1 VGAPL
6 RRQRGPHP
14 DRRADNT
21 DIAAPQPNRRH
32 ALVQVHPNGG
42 IAGPV
47 AWLRLAG
54 HVGFPTCVARRR
66 DDPHGPH
73 RHLTGARRR
82 SVARPCGERMARPP
96 SVGRPNRARM
106 GLHVVDRFDLSSRDL
121 PLSLGPPESGD
132 VLEQRDA
139 RRPVGEVDPGP
150 TSSRFESL
158 VAIDPQKASTPSPN
172 GQHRELLTPTSGMK
186 PPISNQPG
194 SVDVEPL
201 HAPQGRR
208 FV

>member
-1 VGAPL
+1 MGAPL

-32 ALVQVHPNGG
+32 ALVQVHLNGG

-47 AWLRLAG
+47 ACLRLAG

-73 RHLTGARRR
+73 RHLTGARRP
-82 SVARPCGERMARPP
+82 SVARPRGERMARPP

-106 GLHVVDRFDLSSRDL
+106 GLHVVDRFDLSLRDL
-121 PLSLGPPESGD
+121 PQSLGPPDSGD

-139 RRPVGEVDPGP
+139 RRPVGEVHPGLH
-150 TSSRFESL
+150 RVGLRAWSL
-158 VAIDPQKASTPSPN
+158 SILRRLRPPAPMVSTASCSHPPQ
-172 GQHRELLTPTSGMK
+172 
-186 PPISNQPG
+186 
-194 SVDVEPL
+194 V
-201 HAPQGRR
+201 
-208 FV
+208 